1 MVEQMSDPQKNQWQA
16 PGVVTVQ
23 LEPDQIFHPQGEKRH
38 FQMKK
43 NHLLWLRLMGTE
55 LKNVRQK
62 SKAMTFMQ
70 KKATRKE

>member
-1 MVEQMSDPQKNQWQA
+1 MVEQMSDPYKNQRQA

-23 LEPDQIFHPQGEKRH
+23 LEPDQIFHPQGEERNI
-38 FQMKK
+38 QMR
-43 NHLLWLRLMGTE
+43 HLLWLRLMGTE

-62 SKAMTFMQ
+62 SNAMTFMQ